1 MDEINQLLEL
11 ENQRDLLLTPVGHFL
26 SFHLLQGMQQIS
38 LNGRYRRLFNCNAFG
53 QRQTCYYSKT

>member
-1 MDEINQLLEL
+1 MDETYQLLEL
-11 ENQRDLLLTPVGHFL
+11 ENKSDLLLTPVGHFL
-26 SFHLLQGMQQIS
+26 SSHLLQEMQQIS